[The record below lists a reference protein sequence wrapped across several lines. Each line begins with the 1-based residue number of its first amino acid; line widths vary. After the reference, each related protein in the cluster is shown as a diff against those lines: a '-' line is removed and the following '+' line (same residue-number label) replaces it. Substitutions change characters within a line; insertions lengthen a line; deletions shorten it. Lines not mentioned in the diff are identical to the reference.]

1 MNATDVD
8 GQSHS
13 ERHGIKYFVNGEE
26 ETTSKAELKVREI
39 LENAGFTP
47 ATDYTLASE
56 NPPRDFDSRYDEPV
70 RIHDDERFQAK
81 FKGPTPTS

>member
-1 MNATDVD
+1 MTNPSSTDAD
-8 GQSHS
+8 Q
-13 ERHGIKYFVNGEE
+13 RKIRYFVNGEE
-26 ETTSKAELKVREI
+26 ETSSKPELTVKQI

-56 NPPRDFDSRYDEPV
+56 NPPEDFDSRYDTPV
-70 RIHDDERFQAK
+70 RVHNEQRFQAK

>member
-1 MNATDVD
+1 MNAADVE

-13 ERHGIKYFVNGEE
+13 DDHEITYFVNGEE
-26 ETTSKAELKVREI
+26 ETTSKSELKVKEI

-56 NPPRDFDSRYDEPV
+56 NPPRDFDSRYDESV
-70 RIHDDERFQAK
+70 RIHQNERFQAK